1 MNTKT
6 QNTKT
11 KINNLLKDYKNFW
24 SDDINEECKR
34 PFTYFLL
41 TNTTICII
49 TLTILTIYN

>member
-6 QNTKT
+6 QNT

-24 SDDINEECKR
+24 SNDNEECKR

-41 TNTTICII
+41 TSMTMTMI
-49 TLTILTIYN
+49 TLTILTTI

>member
-6 QNTKT
+6 QNT

-24 SDDINEECKR
+24 SNDNEECKR

-41 TNTTICII
+41 TSMSMTII
-49 TLTILTIYN
+49 TLTVLTTI